1 MAVVELKVNLF
12 TVRQKS
18 GLGREVVVINYCFGR
33 YLKSFF
39 LSCSLIVIIKMILII
54 IIIIVIIIIIIII
67 IVIIIIIIIIIRD
80 EAKGEMVNMKDRGV
94 WGHTYLER
102 LNMPCDAIWC
112 VLRHNFEKC
121 CSVCTD
127 LVASDDFSGIVTYIL

>member
-1 MAVVELKVNLF
+1 MAVVELRVNLF

-54 IIIIVIIIIIIII
+54 IIIIII
-67 IVIIIIIIIIIRD
+67 IVIIIIIIIIRD

-94 WGHTYLER
+94 WGHTYPER